1 MEGIAGGGDPSIKL
15 LLLVVEEMMTNIST
29 AVGRAALMLCFLDS
43 VILDGL
49 DGMTD
54 G

>member
-29 AVGRAALMLCFLDS
+29 EGQA
-43 VILDGL
+43 
-49 DGMTD
+49 
-54 G
+54 